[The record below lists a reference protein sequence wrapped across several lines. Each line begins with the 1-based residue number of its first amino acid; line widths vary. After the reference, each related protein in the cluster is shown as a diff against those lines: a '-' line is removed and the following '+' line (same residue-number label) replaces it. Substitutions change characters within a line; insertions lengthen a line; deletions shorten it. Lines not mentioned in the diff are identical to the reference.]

1 MLLASANSLLASA
14 TTGGKSENVQT
25 SLRVVTLSPHLAEM
39 VERVGGVSSLVGVSA
54 HSDYSKNTQS
64 KTVVSDARNIDFE
77 RLRQLNPHIVLVWSG
92 GTPAQLISKIRTTL
106 PQARIFEFAPKK
118 LDDIEKDLI
127 KIGEVLNLQQSG
139 LTAARS
145 YTQELQDILGTSS
158 KHSKTT
164 VKVFY
169 QVWPQPLMTINHEQ
183 MIHDVIERC
192 GGTNIFS
199 KEKLLVPQVTREAVL
214 AANPDLMIGTQQAG
228 KDMDW
233 SMWRSFE
240 NLSANR
246 YQAFLSI
253 PGPSISQP
261 TPSILQGTRQICEA
275 IARVRELKS
284 QAPKAGTR

>member
-1 MLLASANSLLASA
+1 
-14 TTGGKSENVQT
+14 
-25 SLRVVTLSPHLAEM
+25 
-39 VERVGGVSSLVGVSA
+39 
-54 HSDYSKNTQS
+54 
-64 KTVVSDARNIDFE
+64 
-77 RLRQLNPHIVLVWSG
+77 
-92 GTPAQLISKIRTTL
+92 
-106 PQARIFEFAPKK
+106 
-118 LDDIEKDLI
+118 
-127 KIGEVLNLQQSG
+127 
-139 LTAARS
+139 
-145 YTQELQDILGTSS
+145 
-158 KHSKTT
+158 
-164 VKVFY
+164 
-169 QVWPQPLMTINHEQ
+169 MTINHEQ

-192 GGTNIFS
+192 GGTNIFA

-284 QAPKAGTR
+284 QASKAGTR

>member
-64 KTVVSDARNIDFE
+64 KTVVSDARSIDFE

-192 GGTNIFS
+192 GGTNIFA

-214 AANPDLMIGTQQAG
+214 AANPDLMIGTQQQVKIWIGRCGAVL
-228 KDMDW
+228 
-233 SMWRSFE
+233 R
-240 NLSANR
+240 
-246 YQAFLSI
+246 
-253 PGPSISQP
+253 ISQL
-261 TPSILQGTRQICEA
+261 IGIKLF
-275 IARVRELKS
+275 
-284 QAPKAGTR
+284 